1 MEVNSQS
8 GQNNKGK
15 EHEMALYIYVLF
27 TQSRQ
32 TLGLG
37 V

>member
-15 EHEMALYIYVLF
+15 EHEMAFVVF
-27 TQSRQ
+27 CRTED
-32 TLGLG
+32 GNG
-37 V
+37 